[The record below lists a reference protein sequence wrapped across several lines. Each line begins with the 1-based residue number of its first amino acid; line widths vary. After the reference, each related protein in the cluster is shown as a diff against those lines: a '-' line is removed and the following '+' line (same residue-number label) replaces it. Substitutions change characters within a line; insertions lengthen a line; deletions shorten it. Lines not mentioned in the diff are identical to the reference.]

1 MKKSLYILG
10 TVQLLLQS
18 SILIADDC
26 CSPDPCCMIG
36 GGEPLD
42 SKCIAAGYPLPAIIK
57 PACTCMDI
65 YVKGDFLYC
74 GQIENEQQLFA
85 QRMSAD
91 GRVIK
96 NYLEKGAYKP
106 GFRVGAGIEVNT
118 WLLDFTY
125 VHHHHNSHNP
135 VKAEPNQFVEITS
148 NRLTGPPLLY
158 SSINYDL
165 HLNVDFGVLTL
176 RQPVYL
182 GKRIMMNLG
191 FGLLGIWTE
200 HKRNCVGTAAP
211 GPLPPLSF
219 TANGVNRSL
228 HKSWALGP
236 CLNFEATALLPCGF
250 KMFGN
255 FIVCGEYAC
264 LYKGLTE
271 YSHPALLPPPPFL
284 PPNLLIQYNTSI
296 PSKKNVPHLSAS
308 DWAEIGIG
316 WGSYLWCDRLY
327 IDLSVTYAFFY
338 QGIVNFA
345 VPVNA
350 HAVDL
355 FNLISYG
362 FHGVTIGGRIDF

>member
-1 MKKSLYILG
+1 MLKKSIE
-10 TVQLLLQS
+10 
-18 SILIADDC
+18 IALC
-26 CSPDPCCMIG
+26 CVAFAHLNADECCAPDPCCVIG
-36 GGEPLD
+36 GGDPLD
-42 SKCIAAGYPLPAIIK
+42 PKCIAAGYPLPAIIQ

-74 GQIENEQQLFA
+74 GQIENEQQIFA

-91 GRVIK
+91 GSTIK
-96 NYLEKGAYKP
+96 NFLEKGHYQP
-106 GFRVGAGIEVNT
+106 GFRVGAGIELNT
-118 WLLDFTY
+118 WLVDFTY
-125 VHHHHNSHNP
+125 VQLHHHSHLP
-135 VKAEPNQFVEITS
+135 IGAEPNQFIELSS

-158 SSINYDL
+158 SSLDYHL
-165 HLNVDFGVLTL
+165 HLNVDFGVLSL

-182 GKRIMMNLG
+182 GKRILMNLG
-191 FGLLGIWTE
+191 FGLLGIWTD
-200 HKRNCVGTAAP
+200 HKRNFVGTAAP
-211 GPLPPLSF
+211 GILPPLSF
-219 TANGVNRSL
+219 TATGVSRSI

-236 CLNFEATALLPCGF
+236 CLTFEAAALFPCGF

-255 FIVCGEYAC
+255 FIVCAEYAS
-264 LYKGLTE
+264 LYKGQTE
-271 YSHPALLPPPPFL
+271 YSHPALLPLTPFVPP
-284 PPNLLIQYNTSI
+284 LIQYNTSI

-308 DWAEIGIG
+308 DLAEIGIG

-355 FNLISYG
+355 FNVISYG